1 MLVRSILVSRAAVMA
16 AVLMIPGL
24 APASPPRLVPDA
36 REPGAPATAA
46 VCSSGP
52 IRCHAHVRVTPT
64 GEIQAEATPLA
75 APAGLGPAQ
84 IQAAYQIDP
93 SKAKPA
99 TVAIV
104 DAFGY
109 ADLESDLATYRAQFG
124 LPPCTRASGCLT
136 ILNQDGATAPLP
148 PESPPDN
155 DWSEETALDVD
166 AISAACPT
174 CKIIVVQANDNG
186 MNMYTAQNAAAAARP
201 TVISDSWGGATAMG
215 DDRSP
220 LEVFFTHPGIAQFV
234 SSGDS
239 GYDEGGEGP
248 TYPSTSAHTISV
260 GGTTLVRAASARGW
274 SETAWAR
281 GGSSCAYTIPRPAYQ
296 TTTACLFRAASDIAA
311 VGDPATGLAVYN
323 KRAGGWVVVGGTSA
337 ASPLVAALFA
347 SIGLGNITAADIAQ
361 RTSALFDVTSGSNG
375 PCGTILCNA
384 TTGWDGPT
392 GFGTPSAALL
402 SGAPAPPGPG
412 TLDVKITS
420 PVDGDLVD
428 PGFQVSAT
436 ASGAAVVGLFIDG
449 TLLRTATAAPYV
461 FPTPTSLA
469 FGTHDIA
476 VVAQDAQDNQVVSEI
491 RVHVRFAGGP
501 VPPPPDPETGR
512 GGGCQVGGDPAL
524 GLTLLAGVLARRRRR
539 A

>member
-1 MLVRSILVSRAAVMA
+1 MA

-24 APASPPRLVPDA
+24 APASPPRLTPDV

-46 VCSSGP
+46 VCSSGL
-52 IRCHAHVRVTPT
+52 IRCHAHVLITPT
-64 GEIQAEATPLA
+64 GEIQAEAAPLA
-75 APAGLGPAQ
+75 APPGLGPAQ
-84 IQAAYQIDP
+84 IQSAYQIDP
-93 SKAKPA
+93 TKARPA

-124 LPPCTRASGCLT
+124 LPPCTRANGCLT
-136 ILNQDGATAPLP
+136 ILNQNGQTAPLP

-174 CKIIVVQANDNG
+174 CKIIVVQADDPS
-186 MNMYTAQNAAAAARP
+186 MNMYTAQDAAAAARP
-201 TVISDSWGGATAMG
+201 TVISDSWGTPTPVGA
-215 DDRSP
+215 DPSP
-220 LEVFFTHPGIAQFV
+220 LEPFFDHPGIAQFV

-239 GYDEGGEGP
+239 GYDEGGQGP

-260 GGTTLVRAASARGW
+260 GGTKLVQAGNARGW
-274 SETAWAR
+274 SETAWTR
-281 GGSSCAYTIPRPAYQ
+281 GGSSCAYTIARPAYQ
-296 TTTACLFRAASDIAA
+296 TASPCTFRAASDIAA
-311 VGDPATGLAVYN
+311 IGDPATGLAVYN
-323 KRAGGWVVVGGTSA
+323 TRAGGWVVVGGTSA

-347 SIGLGNITAADIAQ
+347 SIGRGDITVAELAQ
-361 RTSALFDVTSGSNG
+361 KTSALFDVTSGSNG
-375 PCGTILCNA
+375 PCGNILCNA

-402 SGAPAPPGPG
+402 SGTTPPGPG
-412 TLDVKITS
+412 PGALDVQITS
-420 PVDGDLVD
+420 PVDGASVD

-461 FPTPTSLA
+461 FPTPTSLP
-469 FGTHDIA
+469 FGTHDIQ
-476 VVAQDAQDNQVVSEI
+476 VVAQDAQNNQVVSEI
-491 RVHVRFAGGP
+491 RVQVRFGGGP
-501 VPPPPDPETGR
+501 AGPPPDPETGR
-512 GGGCQVGGDPAL
+512 GGGCQVGGDPAP
-524 GLTLLAGVLARRRRR
+524 GALALALIAGALVRRRRSYC
-539 A
+539 AP